1 MSPLPLLTRALIVVS
16 TLLRE
21 WGWLMVLAIVGAV
34 FAGRAALRDNTVKR
48 RWDDWLLRLWADT
61 PQRRQQRHALDQLRK
76 AELQITLPELGSTL
90 QQLRSMR
97 DGKETP

>member
-1 MSPLPLLTRALIVVS
+1 MLAAQSERIAANDALQIELS
-16 TLLRE
+16 
-21 WGWLMVLAIVGAV
+21 LA
-34 FAGRAALRDNTVKR
+34 RAALERGDTDAWRQSLHRV
-48 RWDDWLLRLWADT
+48 DGWLLRLWADT